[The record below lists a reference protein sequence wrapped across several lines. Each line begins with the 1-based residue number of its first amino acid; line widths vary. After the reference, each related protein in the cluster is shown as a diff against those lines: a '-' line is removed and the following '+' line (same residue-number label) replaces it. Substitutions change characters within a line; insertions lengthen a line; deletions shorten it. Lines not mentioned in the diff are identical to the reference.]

1 MMIEGAL
8 NRMSLMKRTIV
19 ASFEFAPYSARYVP
33 ARMPIGA
40 PSARPIPVMIR
51 LPTIELSKPP
61 TTPGGAVFLVK
72 TSSDNPPTPFH
83 KSVPRM
89 IASMLRPRAVAA

>member
-1 MMIEGAL
+1 MIEGAL
-8 NRMSLMKRTIV
+8 NKMSLMKRTAV

-40 PSARPIPVMIR
+40 PIAKPIPVMIM
-51 LPTIELSKPP
+51 LPTIELSRPP
-61 TTPGGAVFLVK
+61 TTPGGAVFFVK

-83 KSVPRM
+83 SSVPRM
-89 IASMLRPRAVAA
+89 MASMVRPRAVAA